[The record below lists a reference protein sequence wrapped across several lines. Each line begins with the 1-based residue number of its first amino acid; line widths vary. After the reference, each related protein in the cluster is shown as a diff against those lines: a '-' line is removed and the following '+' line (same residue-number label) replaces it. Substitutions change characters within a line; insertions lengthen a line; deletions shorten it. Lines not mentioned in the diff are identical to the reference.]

1 MLEEFKKYFWIAKAI
16 SRLALSTQK
25 EVVVRFLTA
34 KKKYLPDGKTKAH
47 VDDILKCALCPN
59 MCRFDCPVLQAAK
72 SETYAPAG
80 RARIAY
86 LLEMGRVSS
95 QDAVDLMYACA
106 ACSACQQWCPFDFSV
121 DDLLIGVRRDLVD
134 RNLAPEML
142 MGIRDQIVNSHT
154 IYQNSRTS
162 LGLEP
167 READI
172 LYVAGCTVLNKE
184 RVIAQTTMKILE
196 KVGIAVTTLPEEWC
210 CGAPLNLLGFENDF
224 KEFAARNAD
233 IIEKSG
239 CKKMICSCP
248 ECVYTFKDVYAEAG
262 FPVKADVMHTSE
274 YFLELIE
281 QGKIQL
287 KELNKDLVYHD
298 PCVLARKLHIIEQ
311 PRRVLE
317 AIPGVSVREPPLT
330 REHTRC
336 CGIGGLL
343 AMTNP
348 ELSVTLLRARDSELC
363 ELADTVV
370 TACPACKIAFKR
382 TRNSESRDLSEI
394 VFESM
399 NQ

>member
-1 MLEEFKKYFWIAKAI
+1 MLEEFKKYLWIAKAI
-16 SRLALSTQK
+16 SRLNLSTQK
-25 EVVVRFLTA
+25 EVIVRFLTA
-34 KKKYLPDGKTKAH
+34 KKKYLPDTKTKAQ

-72 SETYAPAG
+72 SETYSPSG

-95 QDAVDLMYACA
+95 HDAVDLMYACA

-121 DDLLIGVRRDLVD
+121 DDLLMGVRRDLVD
-134 RNLAPEML
+134 RNLVPEPL
-142 MGIRDQIVNSHT
+142 VDIRDQIVSSHT

-167 READI
+167 KKADI

-184 RVIAQTTMKILE
+184 RVIARTTLKILE
-196 KVGIAVTTLPEEWC
+196 KAGIAVATLPEEWC
-210 CGAPLNLLGFENDF
+210 CGAPLNLLGFEDDF
-224 KEFAARNAD
+224 KIFAARNAD
-233 IIEKSG
+233 II
-239 CKKMICSCP
+239 KKNGYKRMICSCP
-248 ECVYTFKDVYAEAG
+248 ECVYTFKEVYAKAG
-262 FPVKADVMHTSE
+262 HPLAVEVMHTSE

-281 QGKIQL
+281 QGKIQF
-287 KELNKDLVYHD
+287 KELHKDLVYHD
-298 PCVLARKLHIIEQ
+298 PCVLARKLHVIEQ
-311 PRRVLE
+311 PRKVLY

-330 REHTRC
+330 KEHTRC

-343 AMTNP
+343 AITNP
-348 ELSVTLLRARDSELC
+348 ELSVTLLRARDAELC

-382 TRNSESRDLSEI
+382 TRNAESRDVSEI
-394 VFESM
+394 VLEGM
-399 NQ
+399 E